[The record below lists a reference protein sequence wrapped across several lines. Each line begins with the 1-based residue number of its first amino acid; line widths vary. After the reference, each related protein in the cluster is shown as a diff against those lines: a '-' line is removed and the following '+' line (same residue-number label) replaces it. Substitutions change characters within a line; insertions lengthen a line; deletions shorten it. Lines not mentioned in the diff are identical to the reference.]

1 MTILS
6 RRLVLNSR
14 IEDVVEEKVNEISE
28 YDEFA
33 LMDKI
38 EATILYENSI
48 QNRSQR

>member
-1 MTILS
+1 MAILS

-28 YDEFA
+28 YDELFA

-38 EATILYENSI
+38 ESTILYENSK
-48 QNRSQR
+48 NTVS